1 MSDDDI
7 RLKRQYDNL
16 MRDLQPLECYLA
28 DSEVTDIATLADGE
42 IVIEKFCKGKEFT
55 GIYLTEGQTER
66 ITRSLATVLHKEIES
81 SRIPTLEGVI
91 PHYNARIQA
100 VFPPWTKR
108 TQVYIRRPAQK
119 VFTLEQYVDQAF
131 MTEEQYDVVT
141 KAIKARKNI
150 MVGGAT
156 GSGKST
162 FLNAVLHKM
171 VEYTP
176 DDRFL
181 IIEDVPELQCAAH
194 DAHFLLTRSKEAS
207 EAIASAMRMKPRRII
222 FGELRYGSVAN
233 ELLKAWQTG
242 HPGNATTIH
251 AESAPL
257 MLARIQGLLR
267 EVIIGSLPPISDA
280 IHVCVH
286 LTATETGPKVNEILD
301 TSISGLDEYVKEM
314 QRISL

>member
-119 VFTLEQYVDQAF
+119 IFTLEQYVDQAF

-141 KAIKARKNI
+141 KAIKERPEA
-150 MVGGAT
+150 
-156 GSGKST
+156 GK
-162 FLNAVLHKM
+162 
-171 VEYTP
+171 
-176 DDRFL
+176 
-181 IIEDVPELQCAAH
+181 VP
-194 DAHFLLTRSKEAS
+194 F
-207 EAIASAMRMKPRRII
+207 
-222 FGELRYGSVAN
+222 
-233 ELLKAWQTG
+233 
-242 HPGNATTIH
+242 
-251 AESAPL
+251 
-257 MLARIQGLLR
+257 
-267 EVIIGSLPPISDA
+267 
-280 IHVCVH
+280 
-286 LTATETGPKVNEILD
+286 
-301 TSISGLDEYVKEM
+301 
-314 QRISL
+314 